1 MASFQGQG
9 KRFQVT
15 DRRIQLPIPLHR
27 HELSN
32 FENFHVGE
40 NAQLVDRLR
49 GLASGV
55 EATGLWL
62 WGPTGR
68 GRSHL
73 LQATCQAAEAAGR
86 RVVYLPLESLPVDPA
101 VLEELEVDLVALDD
115 VDRWLGDRALETQLM
130 ALYQN
135 QLMGGGSLLVVA
147 AAGAQQLSFGLPDL
161 ASRLR
166 ALPGFEV
173 QPPDDEGLKVIIAR
187 LAARQG
193 LELEPAVLDFWFHR
207 AVRALPALIRQ
218 LEKLDRAAMIEQRR
232 LTIPLIK
239 EVLGL

>member
-1 MASFQGQG
+1 
-9 KRFQVT
+9 VT
-15 DRRIQLPIPLHR
+15 DRRIQLTIPLHR
-27 HELSN
+27 HELKH
-32 FENFHVGE
+32 FENFHVGV
-40 NAQLVDRLR
+40 NAQLVDRLQ
-49 GLASGV
+49 GLATGRASEV

-86 RVVYLPLESLPVDPA
+86 RAVYLPLQSLPVDPT
-101 VLEELEVDLVALDD
+101 VLEGLEVDLVALDD

-130 ALYQN
+130 ALYEN
-135 QLMGGGSLLVVA
+135 QLMAGSSLVVVA
-147 AAGAQQLSFGLPDL
+147 DAGAQQLNFELPDL

-173 QPPDDEGLKVIIAR
+173 RSPDDEGLRVIVAR

-193 LELEPAVLDFWFHR
+193 LELEQAVLDFWFHR
-207 AVRALPALIRQ
+207 AVRELPLLISQ
-218 LEKLDRAAMIEQRR
+218 LEKLDQAAMTEQRR

-239 EVLGL
+239 DVLGL